1 LKSFAFNYTLRRES
15 LVNVA
20 LYLRA
25 STVKQS
31 EDGYSL
37 DLQRDKLIDYAK
49 IKEWSVVEEYRDAGE
64 SGRTTKRPAFNRM
77 VDDAKKKL
85 FSSVLVYKLDRFSR
99 SLQDLL
105 NVINILEDH
114 GVSVW
119 SVTQSY
125 DDSTPEGRL
134 MRNMLGSFAQ
144 FESEMIGARVK
155 DGMARRAREGDWN
168 TSPPY
173 GFRMNGK
180 LEEDPTE
187 AEIVRGIYDQYVNG
201 DTMSDIAERLNKV
214 NVKSKRNGKWNPNT
228 VRRVLSNH
236 IYIGKMEFE
245 GRLIEANVPAL
256 IDPSK
261 FEKVKVIRHKRCRKT
276 PKKRKPDT

>member
-1 LKSFAFNYTLRRES
+1 MR
-15 LVNVA
+15 VA

-25 STVKQS
+25 STIKQS
-31 EDGYSL
+31 EEGYSL
-37 DLQRDKLIDYAK
+37 DYQRDKLIGYADVK
-49 IKEWSVVEEYRDAGE
+49 DWTVVDEYEDAGE

-77 VDDAKKKL
+77 VEDAKKKM
-85 FSSVLVYKLDRFSR
+85 FDAVLVYKLDRFSR

-105 NVINILEDH
+105 NVINILQNHD
-114 GVSVW
+114 VAVW

-173 GFRMNGK
+173 GFQMNGG
-180 LEEDPTE
+180 LEIILHEK
-187 AEIVRGIYDQYVNG
+187 EIIVGIYKRYLEG
-201 DTMSDIAERLNKV
+201 RTMQQIAESLNEN
-214 NVKSKRNGKWNPNT
+214 NVHTKRGGKWNPNT
-228 VRRVLSNH
+228 VRRILTNP
-236 IYIGKMEFE
+236 IYTGKMRYGNELIKTRYPTIIAIEEFQE
-245 GRLIEANVPAL
+245 IQH
-256 IDPSK
+256 
-261 FEKVKVIRHKRCRKT
+261 IRSERCRKI
-276 PKKRKPDT
+276 PRKADN